1 MTVQFSQIE
10 GSHAHLT
17 IRPLQ
22 PSIGAEVEGVD
33 LREPLTGELRD
44 TLRAFLNRHRVLFF
58 RDQDLT
64 QKQHIALG
72 RAFGDLEVHPLLSLD
87 DHPEILRIDSSKHR
101 DKRAYYARAN
111 ANWHAD
117 TTFREAPSAASI
129 LRGIAI
135 PEIGGDTV
143 WANAAAAYEGLSDEI
158 KKLVEGLTA
167 VHSAAHG
174 FGSFVKRDP
183 QKVAELEAQFPPV
196 EHPVVR
202 THPETGEKILFVNS
216 VFTSHIVGLAPEES
230 TDLLRHLWDQFN
242 RPEYQV
248 RFKWRKNSIAFWD
261 NRATQHYAV
270 ADYGDA
276 DRIVERVT
284 VIGDR
289 PR

>member
-1 MTVQFSQIE
+1 MTIQFSKIE
-10 GSHAHLT
+10 KENTHIT

-33 LREPLTGELRD
+33 FRQPITDELRD
-44 TLRAFLNRHRVLFF
+44 TLSAFLNRYKVLFF

-64 QKQHIALG
+64 QEQHIALG
-72 RAFGDLEVHPLLSLD
+72 RAFGDLEVHPLLSLS
-87 DHPEILRIDSSKHR
+87 DHPEILRIDSSEHR
-101 DKRAYYARAN
+101 DKRSYYAKAN

-117 TTFREAPSAASI
+117 TTFREKPSAASI
-129 LRGIAI
+129 LRGLEI

-143 WANAAAAYEGLSDEI
+143 WANAAAAYEGLSDDI
-158 KKLVEGLTA
+158 KKLIEGLTA
-167 VHSAAHG
+167 IHSAAHG
-174 FGSFVKRDP
+174 FGSFVKRDL
-183 QKVAELEAQFPPV
+183 QKTAELLNRFPPV

-202 THPETGEKILFVNS
+202 THPETGEKVLFVNS
-216 VFTSHIVGLAPEES
+216 VFTSHIVGLEPEQS

-276 DRIVERVT
+276 DRVVERVT

-289 PR
+289 PH